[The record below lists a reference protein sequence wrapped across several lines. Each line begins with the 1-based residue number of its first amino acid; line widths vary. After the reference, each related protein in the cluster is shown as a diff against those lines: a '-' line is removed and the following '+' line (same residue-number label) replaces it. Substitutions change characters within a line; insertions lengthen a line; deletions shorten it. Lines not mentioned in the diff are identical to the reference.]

1 MFIVTAK
8 LSGRKLLCGAAALAA
23 VLLGV
28 HVAAQMAGD
37 VSALSAIA
45 GSAVGEVATE
55 TTDVST
61 KVTSNEERVA
71 YLAACG
77 WTVDPDSCVMQ
88 EVIIPS
94 DFDDVY
100 QSYVQMQARQGFDL
114 EKYRGKRVKLAT
126 YTVQNVQDGV
136 ELEANLLIR
145 RNRVIAGDITSL
157 SEGGTAYG
165 LMDNTVGAAQG
176 SAEN

>member
-28 HVAAQMAGD
+28 HVAAHMAGD
-37 VSALSAIA
+37 VSALSAVA
-45 GSAVGEVATE
+45 GSAVGESTDTTE
-55 TTDVST
+55 GVST
-61 KVTSNEERVA
+61 KVTNNEERVA

-88 EVIIPS
+88 EVVIPS
-94 DFDDVY
+94 DFDEVY
-100 QSYVQMQARQGFDL
+100 ENYVQLQARQGFDL
-114 EKYRGKRVKLAT
+114 ERYRGKRDKLAT
-126 YTVQNVQDGV
+126 YTVQNTQDGV
-136 ELEANLLIR
+136 DLEANLLIR

-157 SEGGTAYG
+157 SEGGATYG
-165 LMDNTVGAAQG
+165 LMDETVGAAGG
-176 SAEN
+176 SAE